1 VSSKAANAGSAT
13 AELSWIASVLSFS
26 SMADV
31 RDRIERNPAVL
42 GGKPIV
48 RGTRIAVEHVL
59 AMLAEGVSEADICK
73 NHPRLSPE
81 DVRACVAYAAAAVR
95 GDAPSAA

>member
-1 VSSKAANAGSAT
+1 MAT
-13 AELSWIASVLSFS
+13 VLRFLL
-26 SMADV
+26 MADAL
-31 RDRIERNPAVL
+31 DRIERNPAVL
-42 GGKPIV
+42 GGKPVV

-59 AMLAEGVSEADICK
+59 AMLAEGVSEVDICK

-95 GDAPSAA
+95 GQAPSAA

>member
-1 VSSKAANAGSAT
+1 
-13 AELSWIASVLSFS
+13 
-26 SMADV
+26 
-31 RDRIERNPAVL
+31 
-42 GGKPIV
+42 
-48 RGTRIAVEHVL
+48 
-59 AMLAEGVSEADICK
+59 VSEADICK